1 MTSTA
6 NLGISSF
13 VYKATRPFEP
23 KRLRKLLFAWPIPIK
38 GELDFDLLNDTLKT
52 GYGIDQEGD
61 EEETSKTISPFVG
74 VLRSKGFCW
83 IAPTAWE
90 GLLADPWRHDTA
102 MYWSHAG
109 KHFGLEPGGQFW
121 DSLPRSALQD
131 FFAGSSDPEG
141 SIHKILNEDF
151 VTEEFG
157 DRRQELVFIGVT
169 MRQKDIEAA
178 LDSCLLTDDEME
190 DYRKQLE
197 LLKDASL
204 SA

>member
-1 MTSTA
+1 MESIERMTKKKPRKPPVLLWGFSVPRAFAGLLPQPGRGSWPIHGDT
-6 NLGISSF
+6 
-13 VYKATRPFEP
+13 TRP
-23 KRLRKLLFAWPIPIK
+23 
-38 GELDFDLLNDTLKT
+38 
-52 GYGIDQEGD
+52 
-61 EEETSKTISPFVG
+61 
-74 VLRSKGFCW
+74 
-83 IAPTAWE
+83 
-90 GLLADPWRHDTA
+90 
-102 MYWSHAG
+102 YWSHAG

-169 MRQKDIEAA
+169 MRQKDIETA